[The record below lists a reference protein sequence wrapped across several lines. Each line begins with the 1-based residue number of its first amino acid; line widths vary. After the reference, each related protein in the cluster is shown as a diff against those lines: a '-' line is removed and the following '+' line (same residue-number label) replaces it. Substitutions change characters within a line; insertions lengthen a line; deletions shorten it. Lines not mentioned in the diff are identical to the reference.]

1 MTCCLVGMVLASAPG
16 FVNMGQEWWRYP
28 DPACKQCGG
37 RMEMAADISP
47 QGREP
52 GLRAFVC
59 SECGTVDS
67 VLIRPDVISIGESS

>member
-1 MTCCLVGMVLASAPG
+1 
-16 FVNMGQEWWRYP
+16 MGKEWWRYP

-67 VLIRPDVISIGESS
+67 VLIDPDDRFARKDPTQYATGTVMDGDD